1 MTDATPL
8 PRHPS
13 RTVSRRDALTL
24 GGAFAMGV
32 ALGGRQLLSPP
43 DDPALGVPNP
53 FLSPDVASSAMPGRS
68 RALPARR
75 GRKGYRPRPPYPL
88 GKAIGTITIPALGV
102 DDTLYEGVDLWVLDG
117 GPGHWPG
124 TVLPGQQGNCVIAA
138 HRVSH
143 SRPFRYL
150 DTMRAGDQIRLGALG
165 LDHTYTLT
173 RSFIVDPNELWI
185 VDSTD
190 ANTAT
195 LFACHPPGSVAQ
207 RIVTTFVQI

>member
-1 MTDATPL
+1 MTDATSL
-8 PRHPS
+8 PRHLAF
-13 RTVSRRDALTL
+13 SRRDALAL
-24 GGAFAMGV
+24 GGAFAVGV
-32 ALGGRQLLSPP
+32 ALGARHLLPSV
-43 DDPALGVPNP
+43 DDPARGVP
-53 FLSPDVASSAMPGRS
+53 SPCLAPVLAATPALGRS
-68 RALPARR
+68 RAVPSRR
-75 GRKGYRPRPPYPL
+75 GRKGYRPRPAYPP
-88 GKAIGTITIPALGV
+88 GKAIGTITIPALGF

-150 DTMRAGDQIRLGALG
+150 DTLRAGDQIRLGALG

-173 RSFIVDPNELWI
+173 RSFIVDPTELWI
-185 VDSTD
+185 LDSSE

-207 RIVTTFVQI
+207 RIVATFTQV